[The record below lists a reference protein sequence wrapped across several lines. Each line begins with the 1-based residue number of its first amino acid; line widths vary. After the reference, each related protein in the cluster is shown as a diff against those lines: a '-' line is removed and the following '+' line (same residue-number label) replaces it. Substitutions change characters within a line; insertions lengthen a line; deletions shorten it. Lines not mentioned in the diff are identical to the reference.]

1 MYIDALTVAALAD
14 ELRATVEGGRVQDV
28 LGVDDLS
35 VGFEV
40 YARSR
45 RRYLLASAHPT
56 LARLHLTE
64 THLRRGVES
73 AGPLLLLLRKWARGG
88 RLERV
93 EQPAFE
99 RIVRLHFDHPDEGMS
114 VLIVEIMG
122 RHSNII
128 LTDAGGMILDCIKRI
143 GPELNRY
150 RTIAPHHLYVPPP
163 AQEKLPPDQLTELR
177 LRQVVAAGRPADPL
191 WRALVAG
198 VQAVSPLL
206 ARETA
211 FRAYGNAEYPCGH
224 MEKIAPLLDA
234 LRAFFAPP
242 GEAAPE
248 MPSVGWAEADL
259 DAPDAPRAV
268 ASFAPYTLTHWPA
281 GWEPAPSMSAAIES
295 WLLAGASA
303 GDGYQAARARL
314 RAILDEASQRVLR
327 RQDQLR
333 EQLASLDD
341 VDDLRQAGE
350 LLLAYG
356 WGLRAGQRELL
367 VDLEDGSPPR
377 RIAVD
382 PALSPAENAQSYFRR
397 YQKARRS
404 RDEIPPLLDQV
415 DGELERIRQVAL
427 EIEMAGNRGELD
439 EVRDVLRELGYLA
452 APGGA
457 KPKMRPTPPASYISP
472 GGRTIL
478 VGRNSR
484 QNDRLTF
491 HTARPDDWWL
501 HARGIPGA
509 HVILRAD
516 GPVGEGD
523 LRRAAELAAHY
534 SAGRDEASVVVDYTL
549 RRHVRRRPGGG
560 PGQVLY
566 RREQTLTV
574 KPAQSS

>member
-1 MYIDALTVAALAD
+1 MYTDALTVAALAQ
-14 ELRATVEGGRVQDV
+14 ELRETVEGGRVQDV

-35 VGFEV
+35 VGFEI
-40 YARSR
+40 YGQGR

-56 LARLHLTE
+56 LARAHLTD

-99 RIVRLHFDHPDEGMS
+99 RILRLTFDHPDEGVS

-143 GPELNRY
+143 GPDLNRY
-150 RTIAPHHLYVPPP
+150 RTIAPHHPYVPPP
-163 AQEKLPPDQLTELR
+163 PQEKLPPDSLTELR
-177 LRQVVAAGRPADPL
+177 LRQAMAAGRPADPL

-206 ARETA
+206 AREMA
-211 FRAYGNAEYPCGH
+211 FRAYGDAEIPIGQAQ
-224 MEKIAPLLDA
+224 KIAPLLDV
-234 LRAFFAPP
+234 LRAFFAPR
-242 GEAAPE
+242 EDDAPAR
-248 MPSVGWAEADL
+248 PSVGWAEAEA
-259 DAPDAPRAV
+259 DAPPAV
-268 ASFAPYTLTHWPA
+268 ACFAPYALTHWPA
-281 GWEPAPSMSAAIES
+281 GWAPAASMSAAIEG
-295 WLLAGASA
+295 WLLAGAA
-303 GDGYQAARARL
+303 TGDAYQAARARL
-314 RAILDEASQRVLR
+314 RAVLAEASQRVER

-333 EQLASLDD
+333 QQLASLDD
-341 VDDLRQAGE
+341 LDGLRQAGE
-350 LLLAYG
+350 LVLAYG
-356 WGLRAGQRELL
+356 WGLRAGQTELV

-382 PALSPAENAQSYFRR
+382 PALAPAENAQSYFRR

-404 RDEIPPLLDQV
+404 REDIPPLLDEV
-415 DGELERIRQVAL
+415 EGELERIRQAAL
-427 EIEMAGNRGELD
+427 EIELAGNRGELD
-439 EVRDVLRELGYLA
+439 EVRDELRELGYLA
-452 APGGA
+452 EKAGA
-457 KPKMRPTPPASYISP
+457 KAKARPTPPASHTSP
-472 GGRTIL
+472 GGRVIL

-501 HARGIPGA
+501 HARGVPGA

-516 GPVGEGD
+516 GPVAEAD
-523 LRRAAELAAHY
+523 LRRAAELAAYY
-534 SAGRDEASVVVDYTL
+534 SAGRGEASVVVDYTL